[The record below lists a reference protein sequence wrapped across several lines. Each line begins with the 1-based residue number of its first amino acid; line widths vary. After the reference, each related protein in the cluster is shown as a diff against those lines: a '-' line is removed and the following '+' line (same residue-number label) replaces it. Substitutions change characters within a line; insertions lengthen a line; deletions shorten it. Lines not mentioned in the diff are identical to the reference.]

1 MRRHNMATE
10 ETSALAR
17 SIIVNMIQGDKEAA
31 EQQFADLFA
40 LKAKEK
46 MMNTE
51 VEEAPEN
58 TNKE

>member
-1 MRRHNMATE
+1 MATE

-31 EQQFADLFA
+31 EQQFSDLFA